1 MVCGWKVVLE
11 GVFHTFWFLPPP
23 KGARQKK
30 PILFNFE
37 IDGIAVRW
45 KKMQQFVVYIAH
57 IERLWLFLPR
67 LGEPVSVDSED
78 SSDIPWYHS
87 RLEEWSDSGLII
99 DGLED
104 YLSSDS
110 ATASDRLQRAEYLV
124 NLSVNLRHR
133 LTSVIENW
141 QDDDVVLAVG
151 WQNELKDPM
160 TADEVLV
167 EYQNWAKDNRPWE
180 LELEAGAL
188 QWATDGVGE
197 IRKELLKRFDSL
209 DQSTISATLVIVP
222 YLSDPENFEIIEVGL
237 SEIEQNEE
245 KQNELIT
252 DSMKQMLDVGYDVGY
267 ISELNLKEAL
277 DEIDKWYLLHD
288 EHEQLRL
295 LIIKEIAPFDD
306 SLAEHHDSRRMVLI
320 KEGLSAD
327 VQDLHQQIVAIADN
341 LHQRQQLLND
351 QLNNWRDIGII
362 LPSDEAATAEEL
374 LEWEA
379 NLPEINNVVNTHLN
393 ALQSWKEIIS
403 RWPERK
409 EEGEALAGRI
419 EFTQDFIDI
428 VESLQQD
435 WKQIELDGLEL
446 VAKYE
451 DAGLAMDAWRLRV
464 VEEPRNSLQLLKS
477 ELPTFDARLKLID
490 NLYRLDCSFDGSAEV
505 EKRVSILRE
514 IDADDEVLVN
524 MEEFIDKQARRGARH
539 LRMLEQDWMDL
550 LSQGKA
556 DEDVATSS
564 LNIRAFEELV
574 ATTRRFG
581 KSATTTPSA
590 GDVIAGET
598 MKRLTAKTDQEL
610 AELEYRGWNVTQL
623 RIEITVDLVATARKV
638 SNMRTKIDQHPSL
651 RRRLKSLPWK
661 NDVALA
667 LETELELRKPD
678 SIESLHDRIPQF
690 LRHLAARPVEDPDF
704 SFTSWSP
711 SPIRQTLVPMVGK
724 DGKEV
729 LLPRDGLQDA
739 HEAILE
745 AMEIENSEEDVPLQQ
760 EVVEPV
766 KDEEIKVEP
775 EIKVATPVKE
785 KPIVPSGGETER
797 ALAALSSFL
806 NNLGLQEDA
815 AIVESDGMDS
825 LDSVRRNLASHVG
838 IEPRDIRVD
847 RALRLAIR
855 LLPRQEDG
863 DNARAELLSKLS
875 NAIAEMEKWS
885 RLRLEARH
893 SGASGNFLAD
903 ASALGI
909 ALKRIP
915 GPGITP
921 ALVADELELPHP
933 TELRE
938 LQNGVNHV
946 VNSIL
951 LPPVGGVRI

>member
-1 MVCGWKVVLE
+1 
-11 GVFHTFWFLPPP
+11 
-23 KGARQKK
+23 
-30 PILFNFE
+30 
-37 IDGIAVRW
+37 
-45 KKMQQFVVYIAH
+45 MQLFVVYIAH

-67 LGEPVSVDSED
+67 LGEPVSVDSDD
-78 SSDIPWYHS
+78 SSDTPWYHS
-87 RLEEWSDSGLII
+87 RLEEWGDSGLIV

-110 ATASDRLQRAEYLV
+110 ATSSDRLQKAEYFV

-141 QDDDVVLAVG
+141 HDEDVVLATR
-151 WQNELKDPM
+151 WQKELKDPM

-188 QWATDGVGE
+188 QWATAGVGD
-197 IRKELLKRFDSL
+197 IRKKLLDRFDSL
-209 DQSTISATLVIVP
+209 DRSTTSATLVMVP
-222 YLSDPENFEIIEVGL
+222 YLSNPDNFEIVEEGL
-237 SEIEQNEE
+237 SGIEQNE
-245 KQNELIT
+245 KRQNGLIT

-295 LIIKEIAPFDD
+295 LIIKEIAPFDE
-306 SLAEHHDSRRMVLI
+306 SLAEHHDSRRIVLI

-327 VQDLHQQIVAIADN
+327 VRGLHQQIVAIADN
-341 LHQRQQLLND
+341 LHQRKQLLND

-362 LPSDEAATAEEL
+362 LPSDQAATAEEL

-379 NLPEINNVVNTHLN
+379 NLPEINNVVNTHLS
-393 ALQSWKEIIS
+393 ALQSWKEIVS

-409 EEGEALAGRI
+409 DEGEALAGKI
-419 EFTQDFIDI
+419 EFTQDFIDV

-451 DAGLAMDAWRLRV
+451 DGGLAMDAWRQRV
-464 VEEPRNSLQLLKS
+464 VEEPRNSLQLLKN
-477 ELPTFDARLKLID
+477 ELPMLDARLKLIET
-490 NLYRLDCSFDGSAEV
+490 LFSLDCSFDGSDEV

-514 IDADDEVLVN
+514 IDVDDEVVVN
-524 MEEFIDKQARRGARH
+524 MEEFIDKQSRRGARH
-539 LRMLEQDWMDL
+539 LRMLERDWLDL

-556 DEDVATSS
+556 DESVTTSS

-581 KSATTTPSA
+581 KSATTSPSA

-598 MKRLTAKTDQEL
+598 MKRLAAKTDQEL

-678 SIESLHDRIPQF
+678 AIESLHNRIPQF

-745 AMEIENSEEDVPLQQ
+745 AMEIENEEEETPLQQ
-760 EVVEPV
+760 EVVEPA
-766 KDEEIKVEP
+766 KEEEIIVEP
-775 EIKVATPVKE
+775 KIKDVAVVKE
-785 KPIVPSGGETER
+785 KSNASSGGETER
-797 ALAALSSFL
+797 ALAALASLL
-806 NNLGLQEDA
+806 NNLGLKEDA
-815 AIVESDGMDS
+815 ALVESEGIDS

-855 LLPRQEDG
+855 LLPRQEGG
-863 DNARAELLSKLS
+863 DEARAELLSKLS

-903 ASALGI
+903 ASTLGI

-933 TELRE
+933 TELSE

>member
-1 MVCGWKVVLE
+1 M
-11 GVFHTFWFLPPP
+11 
-23 KGARQKK
+23 GA
-30 PILFNFE
+30 
-37 IDGIAVRW
+37 D
-45 KKMQQFVVYIAH
+45 
-57 IERLWLFLPR
+57 
-67 LGEPVSVDSED
+67 SDVDSEE
-78 SSDIPWYHS
+78 PWYYS
-87 RLEEWSDSGLII
+87 RLEDWSDSGLVV

-104 YLSSDS
+104 FLSSDS
-110 ATASDRLQRAEYLV
+110 ATASERLQKAEYLV

-141 QDDDVVLAVG
+141 YEEDVVIAEG
-151 WQNELKDPM
+151 WQNDLKDPM
-160 TADEVLV
+160 TADEVLI

-188 QWATDGVGE
+188 QWATVGNGE
-197 IRKELLKRFDSL
+197 IRKELLKRFDLL
-209 DQSTISATLVIVP
+209 DQSTTAATMVMIP
-222 YLSDPENFEIIEVGL
+222 HLSDPANLETIEEGL
-237 SEIEQNEE
+237 SEIEQIEE

-252 DSMKQMLDVGYDVGY
+252 NSMRQMLDSGYDVGY

-295 LIIKEIAPFDD
+295 MIIREIAPFDE
-306 SLAEHHDSRRMVLI
+306 SLADHHEGRRLVLI
-320 KEGLSAD
+320 KEGLSGD
-327 VQDLHQQIVAIADN
+327 VQGLQQQIIAIADN

-351 QLNNWRDIGII
+351 HLNNWRDVGII

-374 LEWEA
+374 SEWEA

-393 ALQSWKEIIS
+393 ALQSWKDIIS

-409 EEGEALAGRI
+409 DEGEAYAGKI

-428 VESLQQD
+428 VESLQLD

-451 DAGLAMDAWRLRV
+451 DAGLVMDGWRQRI

-477 ELPTFDARLKLID
+477 EQSKLDARLKLID
-490 NLYRLDCSFDGSAEV
+490 DLNHLDCSFDGSEEV

-514 IDADDEVLVN
+514 IDVDDELLNN

-539 LRMLEQDWMDL
+539 LRMLERDWLEL

-556 DEDVATSS
+556 DESVPTSS
-564 LNIRAFEELV
+564 LNIGTFEELI

-581 KSATTTPSA
+581 KSDNTSPTA

-598 MKRLTAKTDQEL
+598 MKRLAAKTDQEL

-623 RIEITVDLVATARKV
+623 RIEITVDLVGTARKV

-651 RRRLKSLPWK
+651 RRRLKTLPWK

-678 SIESLHDRIPQF
+678 AIESLHDRIPQF

-704 SFTSWSP
+704 TFTSWSP
-711 SPIRQTLVPMVGK
+711 SPIRQTLVPMVDKEGR
-724 DGKEV
+724 EV

-745 AMEIENSEEDVPLQQ
+745 AMEEEEEDIPLQR
-760 EVVEPV
+760 EIV
-766 KDEEIKVEP
+766 KPAKKEMAVIESKTKVEVSA
-775 EIKVATPVKE
+775 KVKSNA
-785 KPIVPSGGETER
+785 PSEGETAD

-806 NNLGLQEDA
+806 DSIGLKEDA
-815 AIVESDGMDS
+815 EIVQRDGMES
-825 LDSVRRNLASHVG
+825 LDSVRRNLASYVG

-855 LLPRQEDG
+855 LMPRQESG
-863 DNARAELLSKLS
+863 DDARAELLSKLS
-875 NAIAEMEKWS
+875 KAITEMEKWS
-885 RLRLEARH
+885 RLRLEARR
-893 SGASGNFLAD
+893 SGASGNFLED

-909 ALKRIP
+909 ALQRIP

-933 TELRE
+933 TELQD

-946 VNSIL
+946 VSSIL
-951 LPPVGGVRI
+951 LPPVGGIRI